1 MPFSPCLSPQMNA
14 LSVAFV
20 VGLAV
25 ALTAADVSHLKQSTF
40 ASNSLGDDFV
50 SIKFNDAGNT
60 QKNSPYWWMNTE
72 TSPFSQTHNSHQNDQ
87 ILSRSHDTLHQTQHI
102 THETQQNYNQNPFI
116 NAKSA
121 QHYNNI
127 YAHMA
132 TLSGSPSEVNS
143 LMHDTTQAN
152 NIAQRYQPA
161 PKVPCF
167 GATQVCAPKDACEN
181 GFISESNLGLVL
193 SQSNVSF

>member
-1 MPFSPCLSPQMNA
+1 MNA
-14 LSVAFV
+14 LLVAFV

-25 ALTAADVSHLKQSTF
+25 ASADVSHLKQPAF
-40 ASNSLGDDFV
+40 ASNNLNDDFV

-60 QKNSPYWWMNTE
+60 QKKNSRYWWMNTE
-72 TSPFSQTHNSHQNDQ
+72 TSPFRQTHNNHENHQT
-87 ILSRSHDTLHQTQHI
+87 LSRSHDTLHQTQNI
-102 THETQQNYNQNPFI
+102 LHETQQNYNQNPF
-116 NAKSA
+116 KTPQQYS
-121 QHYNNI
+121 NI

-161 PKVPCF
+161 PKIPCF
-167 GATQVCAPKDACEN
+167 GASQVCAPKDACEN